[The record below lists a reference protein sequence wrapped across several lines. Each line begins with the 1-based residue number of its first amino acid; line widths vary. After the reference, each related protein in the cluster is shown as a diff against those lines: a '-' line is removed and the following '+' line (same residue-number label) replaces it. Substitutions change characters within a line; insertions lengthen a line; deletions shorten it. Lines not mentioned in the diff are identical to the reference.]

1 MNARPERLTVLIA
14 DDDAMIRDVLRDV
27 LEMEPDLEVIA
38 SAQDADEAIT
48 LAEQHAPVV
57 AVLDL
62 RMPGGGG
69 VRAVEEIR
77 QRSPHTRILAF
88 SAYHDTAAVEAMR
101 QAGVAEYLRKGV
113 PNTEIVDAVRRLAR
127 TDEVA

>member
-1 MNARPERLTVLIA
+1 MNARPEQLTVLIA
-14 DDDAMIRDVLRDV
+14 DDDLMIREVLREV
-27 LEMEPDLEVIA
+27 LEVESDLVVVG

-48 LAEQHAPVV
+48 LAEQHTPMV

-77 QRSPHTRILAF
+77 QRSPRTRIIAF
-88 SAYHDTAAVEAMR
+88 SAYHDTAAVDAMR

-113 PNTEIVDAVRRLAR
+113 PNTEIVDAVRRLAN
-127 TDEVA
+127 TD